1 MTTDQDFLPK
11 APTITEQAKAAQPLT
26 AGWRA
31 IPGSI
36 WALGF
41 VSMFADISS
50 EMIHSLL
57 PVFLVSVLGASTLA
71 VGLIEGIAES
81 TALITKVFS
90 GTLSDYLGRRKF
102 LTALGYGL
110 AAFTKPLFPL
120 ASSVG
125 WVITARFIDRIGK
138 GIRGAP
144 RDALVG
150 DIAPPHLRGACYG
163 LRQSLD
169 TVGAFVGPLM
179 ATVLMTLTLN
189 SFRTVF
195 WIAVVPAFLALAL
208 MTFVKE
214 PEAVRSAGDARSP
227 IRGADLRQLGP
238 AYWWL
243 VLIGAVITLARFS
256 EAFLVLRAQNI
267 GLSIG
272 LVPLVMVAMNLAYA
286 ASAYPAGRLSDRI
299 DRRFVLATGF
309 GVLIGSDLVL
319 ALATGVSQ
327 VVLGVALWGLHMGLT
342 QGLLAALVA
351 DTTSSPIRGT
361 AFGVFN
367 LISGIGML
375 IASFL
380 AGWLWDQY
388 GPQVTFY
395 AGATFTTLA
404 LIGLL
409 IRRPSDRGTE

>member
-1 MTTDQDFLPK
+1 MITNQDSLPE
-11 APTITEQAKAAQPLT
+11 AGATIEPAEATQPLP
-26 AGWRA
+26 GGLRA

-71 VGLIEGIAES
+71 VGVIEGIAES

-90 GTLSDYLGRRKF
+90 GTLSDYLGRRKL
-102 LTALGYGL
+102 LTTLGYGL

-120 ASSVG
+120 APSVA
-125 WVITARFIDRIGK
+125 WIVTARFIDRIGK

-150 DIAPPHLRGACYG
+150 DIAPLHLRGACYG

-169 TVGAFVGPLM
+169 TVGAFAGPLVATILM
-179 ATVLMTLTLN
+179 ALTLN

-195 WIAVVPAFLALAL
+195 WIAVVPAFVALAF
-208 MTFVKE
+208 MVFVKE
-214 PEAVRSAGDARSP
+214 AENVQPAGKARSP
-227 IRGADLRQLGP
+227 IRGADFWQLGV

-243 VLIGAVITLARFS
+243 VLIAAVLTLARFS

-267 GLSIG
+267 GVPVA
-272 LVPLVMVAMNLAYA
+272 LVPLVMVVMNLAYA
-286 ASAYPAGRLSDRI
+286 ASAYPAGYFSDRMG
-299 DRRFVLATGF
+299 RRLVLAAGF
-309 GVLIGSDLVL
+309 GVLIGSDFVL
-319 ALATGVSQ
+319 ALATGVWQ
-327 VVLGVALWGLHMGLT
+327 VMGGVVLWGLHMGLT

-351 DTTSSPIRGT
+351 DTTPSHLRGT

-367 LISGIGML
+367 LASGVAML

-380 AGWLWDQY
+380 AGWLWDHY
-388 GPQVTFY
+388 GPQATFY
-395 AGATFTTLA
+395 AGAGFTTLA
-404 LIGLL
+404 LIG
-409 IRRPSDRGTE
+409 IVFGRPSGRGTE